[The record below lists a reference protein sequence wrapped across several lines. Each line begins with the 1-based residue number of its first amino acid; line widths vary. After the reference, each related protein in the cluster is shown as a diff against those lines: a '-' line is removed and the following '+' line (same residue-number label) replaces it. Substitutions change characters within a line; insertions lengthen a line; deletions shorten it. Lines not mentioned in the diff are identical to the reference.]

1 MGNTKE
7 NIMNFKGLPDFR
19 YPKEHAWGMR
29 KVWKSARFPI
39 GIKKCGGDPK
49 GNLRTGWITRLYKEN
64 AKGILKI
71 LRLSNPPGG
80 TRPVT

>member
-1 MGNTKE
+1 MTTCWISRFHEE
-7 NIMNFKGLPDFR
+7 NMKRILK
-19 YPKEHAWGMR
+19 
-29 KVWKSARFPI
+29 KVWKSARFPVVI
-39 GIKKCGGDPK
+39 RKYEGNPK
-49 GNLRTGWITRLYKEN
+49 GNLKAGWITRLYKEN